1 MNEEKEKQMNVDVVD
16 TPEEEIE
23 NERQVEAEERIPE
36 NKAPVETYAADTH
49 TVDTR
54 ARDNQEA
61 DLAPLFEGDEAKKFR
76 SRWLAIQSK
85 FVDDPSASVKQ
96 ADDLV
101 SDVIKSV
108 TMNFSNRR
116 IALENQWH
124 GGEAEASTE
133 DLRMAIKRYRSF
145 FDRLLTLES

>member
-16 TPEEEIE
+16 TPEEEVE
-23 NERQVEAEERIPE
+23 NEQRVEERIPE
-36 NKAPVETYAADTH
+36 NKAPVNTHPMET
-49 TVDTR
+49 
-54 ARDNQEA
+54 QEEE
-61 DLAPLFEGDEAKKFR
+61 LAPLFEGDEAKKFR

-85 FVDDPSASVKQ
+85 FVDDPSESVKQ

-116 IALENQWH
+116 IALEKQWN
-124 GGEAEASTE
+124 GEAQASTE